1 MRPLIAV
8 IACFLIAGCE
18 RAQQPQTAATSV
30 IAVTD
35 DAGRTVQLAQPATRI
50 VSLMPTVTDLI
61 IAMGHGN
68 HLIARTDYDLDS
80 TIAHLPSIGGGLT
93 PSVEWLAAQKPDL
106 IISWPDHGTRSLVGK
121 MEAVGLNVYAAKTD
135 TLANTFTTIKNLGV
149 LLGDEAAADSLSRSI
164 SSALDSVRAAVSA
177 RPRVRVAYLL
187 SVAPPTA
194 VGPHTFIDELI
205 TIAGGTNVFAD
216 VGQLYPE
223 INIEELVRRDPDVII
238 IARENADDLRAELA
252 TLPVWREMRAVKGG
266 RVHRVS
272 PYDFNRSGPLM
283 PRAARTLADFFRS
296 AP

>member
-1 MRPLIAV
+1 MRALVAV
-8 IACFLIAGCE
+8 LACFLIAGCE
-18 RAQQPQTAATSV
+18 RAQQSQPTAAF
-30 IAVTD
+30 AVTD
-35 DAGRTVQLAQPATRI
+35 DAGRAVRLAQPAARI

-61 IAMGHGN
+61 IAMGHADR
-68 HLIARTDYDLDS
+68 LIARTDYDLDS
-80 TIAHLPSIGGGLT
+80 AIAHLPSLGGGLT

-106 IISWPDHGTRSLVGK
+106 IVSWPDHGTRSLVGK
-121 MEAVGLNVYAAKTD
+121 MEAVGLHVYAARTD
-135 TLANTFTTIKNLGV
+135 TLANTFTTIHNLGV
-149 LLGDEAAADSLSRSI
+149 LLGDDAAADSLSRSI
-164 SSALDSVRAAVSA
+164 SHALDSVRTAVST
-177 RPRVRVAYLL
+177 RPRVRVAYLV

-216 VGQLYPE
+216 IGQLYPE
-223 INIEELVRRDPDVII
+223 INIEELVRRDPDVIV

-252 TLPVWREMRAVKGG
+252 ALPVWRELRAVKAG

-283 PRAARTLADFFRS
+283 PRAARTLADFFGT